1 MYNYNVDVKKDKKG
15 DKIMYYPDNEEE
27 KIVNGDGS
35 ENETP
40 KNDETALPEETI
52 SPEDEM
58 KQTEQLD
65 FEEEIAKSAEETNDL
80 ATEEY
85 TVKEDESPKFNSD
98 NNYNYRPTL
107 QQPGETA
114 KEPKKKKGVYVSGAA
129 IAVLMICVIV
139 FVGVM
144 SIGIWKI
151 ADYMR
156 YPVDTS
162 GNSSTIPAD
171 TSSSKQQN
179 TPTEAA
185 TTSGNQSVIPSGN
198 SSISGAAITPS
209 GTVTSNTSTPETD
222 MISNCRKSVV
232 EISLYSNNTLLGHG
246 SGVIYTTDGYILTNY
261 HVVTDTKL
269 TGYTAVVRLFDG
281 TEYEA
286 EYVCGDLETDIT
298 VIKIDKNDCVAATI
312 GNSDTSV
319 VGERVYAIG
328 NPNGDGITV
337 TEGII
342 SAKDRSLDVQSSNV
356 TIRLTNMLL
365 ITAPINAGN
374 SGGGLFNAKGE
385 LIGIVNSK
393 TYYDKSGNIVEGEG
407 MAIPSARVVA
417 CVDTL
422 VSNDGYIPGK
432 AKLGVTIN
440 SKTLSSGWNSVTYY
454 TCVTKVAE
462 DSAAAVAGVKE
473 GDIITAIGNVNLIQY
488 KNQNGLL
495 SDYDALHM
503 ILLGY
508 KTGDSTTLTVLRPE
522 TTSTMN
528 GYQSTTYKEVTL
540 DITFLD
546 FNYSK

>member
-1 MYNYNVDVKKDKKG
+1 
-15 DKIMYYPDNEEE
+15 MYYPDNEEE
-27 KIVNGDGS
+27 KNAFEEENAQKKPDG
-35 ENETP
+35 
-40 KNDETALPEETI
+40 TI

-58 KQTEQLD
+58 IQTGQFDLGDKIADSDNDQRDIEIDDYIEKEDQTEAAD
-65 FEEEIAKSAEETNDL
+65 NADSVREEKAYKETPAYAE
-80 ATEEY
+80 
-85 TVKEDESPKFNSD
+85 P
-98 NNYNYRPTL
+98 
-107 QQPGETA
+107 
-114 KEPKKKKGVYVSGAA
+114 PKKKKSGVYVSGAA

-151 ADYMR
+151 ADYMKS
-156 YPVDTS
+156 PIDTS
-162 GNSSTIPAD
+162 GNPSATTPAD
-171 TSSSKQQN
+171 TSSSNQQT
-179 TPTEAA
+179 TPIDAA
-185 TTSGNQSVIPSGN
+185 TTANQSPVTPSGD

-232 EISLYSNNTLLGHG
+232 EIILYSNNTVLGYG
-246 SGVIYTTDGYILTNY
+246 SGVIYSTDGYILTNY
-261 HVVTDTKL
+261 HVVTDPKL
-269 TGYTAVVRLFDG
+269 TGYTTVVRLFDG

-286 EYVCGDLETDIT
+286 KYVCGDLETDIT
-298 VIKIDKNDCVAATI
+298 VIKINKDDCVAAVI

-328 NPNGDGITV
+328 NPNGDGVTV

-356 TIRLTNMLL
+356 TIRLTNMIQ

-393 TYYDKSGNIVEGEG
+393 QYYDRGGNTVEGEG

-422 VSNDGYIPGK
+422 VANDGYIPGK

-440 SKTLSSGWNSVTYY
+440 SRTLSSGWNAVTYY
-454 TCVTKVAE
+454 TCVMSVSE
-462 DSAAAVAGVKE
+462 NSAAAAAGIKE
-473 GDIITAIGNVNLIQY
+473 GDIITAIGGINLIQY
-488 KNQNGLL
+488 KNQNGLQN
-495 SDYDALHM
+495 DYDALHM
-503 ILLGY
+503 LLLDF
-508 KTGDSTTLTVLRPE
+508 KTGDSTTITVLRPE
-522 TTSTMN
+522 TTSTIN
-528 GYQSTTYKEVTL
+528 GYQTTTYTEVTL
-540 DITFLD
+540 DITFID

>member
-1 MYNYNVDVKKDKKG
+1 
-15 DKIMYYPDNEEE
+15 MYYPDNEEE

-40 KNDETALPEETI
+40 KNDETARPEGTI
-52 SPEDEM
+52 SPEEEM
-58 KQTEQLD
+58 KQTGQFD
-65 FEEEIAKSAEETNDL
+65 FEDEIAKADEETNDFV
-80 ATEEY
+80 TEEY
-85 TVKEDESPKFNSD
+85 TVKEEKIPND
-98 NNYNYRPTL
+98 NIGKNYNYSPTPE
-107 QQPGETA
+107 QPSGTT
-114 KEPKKKKGVYVSGAA
+114 KKPKKKNGVYVSGAA

-156 YPVDTS
+156 SPVDTS
-162 GNSSTIPAD
+162 GDPAVTTPVD
-171 TSSSKQQN
+171 TSSSKQQP
-179 TPTEAA
+179 TPTEPDA
-185 TTSGNQSVIPSGN
+185 TSGKQPVSPSGD

-222 MISNCRKSVV
+222 MIANCRKSVV

-286 EYVCGDLETDIT
+286 AYVCGDLETDIT
-298 VIKIDKNDCVAATI
+298 VIKINKNDCVAATI

-337 TEGII
+337 TEGIL
-342 SAKDRSLDVQSSNV
+342 SAKNRSLDVQSSNV
-356 TIRLTNMLL
+356 TIRLSNMLL

-393 TYYDKSGNIVEGEG
+393 TYYDKSGNTVEGEG

-422 VSNDGYIPGK
+422 VANDGYIPGK

-440 SKTLSSGWNSVTYY
+440 SRTLSSGWNSITYY

-462 DSAAAVAGVKE
+462 DSAAEVAGIKE
-473 GDIITAIGNVNLIQY
+473 GDIITALGDVNLIQY

-508 KTGDSTTLTVLRPE
+508 KTGDSTTVTVLRPE